1 MWRREFI
8 TFLGAAAVTWPLA
21 ARAQQSAMPVIGFLR
36 PSTAAGSEHLLEAF
50 RKGLNESGYVE
61 GQNVAIE
68 YRWAD
73 GQEDRLPTLVA
84 DLVRRQVAVI
94 VASASNAAMAAKD
107 ATPSI
112 PIVFVTAVDPVEA
125 KLVESLNRP
134 GGNITGMTYITS
146 ALGAKRMELIHQLV
160 PAAKSV
166 GVLVRPIDRATEAF
180 IHDLKAGAGMLGLQ
194 IVVSNI
200 TSESDFESAFAT
212 LVQQQSGAL
221 IVGPDP
227 SFTARATQITALAA
241 RHALPAI
248 YTLREFVLAGGLMSW
263 GTSLTEQYRQCGI
276 YVGKILKGTRPAD
289 LPVLQPTKYEL
300 VLNLKAARA
309 LGLNVPPT
317 LLAIADEVI
326 E

>member
-1 MWRREFI
+1 MRRREFI
-8 TFLGAAAVTWPLA
+8 TLLGGAAVTWPLT
-21 ARAQQSAMPVIGFLR
+21 ARAQQSATPVIGFLR
-36 PSTAAGSEHLLEAF
+36 PSTAAGSEPLLEAF
-50 RKGLNESGYVE
+50 RQGLNELGYVE

-68 YRWAD
+68 YRWAE
-73 GQEDRLPTLVA
+73 GQEDRLPALVA

-94 VASASNAAMAAKD
+94 VASTSNAAIAAKD

-112 PIVFVTAVDPVEA
+112 PIVFVMAVDPVEA

-134 GGNITGMTYITS
+134 AGNITGMTYLTS
-146 ALGAKRMELIHQLV
+146 ALGAKRIELVHQLV
-160 PAAKSV
+160 PTAKSV

-194 IVVSNI
+194 VIVSNI
-200 TSESDFESAFAT
+200 TSESDIERAFAM
-212 LVQQQSGAL
+212 LVQQQPGAL

-248 YTLREFVLAGGLMSW
+248 YTHREFVLAGGLMSW
-263 GTSLTEQYRQCGI
+263 GTNLTAQYRQCGI
-276 YVGKILKGTRPAD
+276 YVGKILKGTKPAD

-300 VLNLKAARA
+300 VLNLKAARV

>member
-1 MWRREFI
+1 
-8 TFLGAAAVTWPLA
+8 
-21 ARAQQSAMPVIGFLR
+21 
-36 PSTAAGSEHLLEAF
+36 
-50 RKGLNESGYVE
+50 
-61 GQNVAIE
+61 
-68 YRWAD
+68 
-73 GQEDRLPTLVA
+73 
-84 DLVRRQVAVI
+84 
-94 VASASNAAMAAKD
+94 MAAKD

-160 PAAKSV
+160 PVAKSV

-263 GTSLTEQYRQCGI
+263 GTSLTEQYRQCGV

>member
-1 MWRREFI
+1 MRRREFI
-8 TFLGAAAVTWPLA
+8 TLLGGAAVTWPLT
-21 ARAQQSAMPVIGFLR
+21 ARAQQSATPVIGFLR
-36 PSTAAGSEHLLEAF
+36 PSTAAGSEPLLEAF
-50 RKGLNESGYVE
+50 RQGLNELGYVE

-68 YRWAD
+68 YRWAE
-73 GQEDRLPTLVA
+73 GQEDRLPALVA

-94 VASASNAAMAAKD
+94 VASTSNAAIAAKD

-112 PIVFVTAVDPVEA
+112 PIVFVMAVDPVEA

-134 GGNITGMTYITS
+134 AGNITGMTYLTS
-146 ALGAKRMELIHQLV
+146 ALGAKRIELVHQLV
-160 PAAKSV
+160 PTAKSV

-194 IVVSNI
+194 VIVSNI
-200 TSESDFESAFAT
+200 TSESDIERAFAM
-212 LVQQQSGAL
+212 LVQQQPGAL

-227 SFTARATQITALAA
+227 SFTARATQITGLAA

-248 YTLREFVLAGGLMSW
+248 YTHREFVLAGGLMSW
-263 GTSLTEQYRQCGI
+263 GTNLTAQYRQCGI
-276 YVGKILKGTRPAD
+276 YVGKILKGTKPAD

-300 VLNLKAARA
+300 VLNLKAARV

>member
-1 MWRREFI
+1 MRRREFI
-8 TFLGAAAVTWPLA
+8 TLLGGAVTWPLM

-36 PSTAAGSEHLLEAF
+36 PSTAAGSEPLLEAF
-50 RKGLNESGYVE
+50 RQGLNELGYVE

-68 YRWAD
+68 YRWAE
-73 GQEDRLPTLVA
+73 GQEDQLPALVA

-94 VASASNAAMAAKD
+94 VASTSNAAIAAKD

-112 PIVFVTAVDPVEA
+112 PIVFVMAVDPVEA

-134 GGNITGMTYITS
+134 AGNITGVTYLTS
-146 ALGAKRMELIHQLV
+146 ALGAKRIELVHQLV
-160 PAAKSV
+160 PTAKSV

-194 IVVSNI
+194 VIVSNV
-200 TSESDFESAFAT
+200 TSESDIERAFAM
-212 LVQQQSGAL
+212 LVQQQPGAL

-248 YTLREFVLAGGLMSW
+248 YTHREFVLAGGLMSW
-263 GTSLTEQYRQCGI
+263 GTSLTAQYRQCGI
-276 YVGKILKGTRPAD
+276 YVGKILKGTKPAD

-300 VLNLKAARA
+300 VLNLKAARV